1 MPTQSQ
7 VSHPRRLSR
16 GLAPMALAVSL
27 AFGATAPTTADE
39 LESSRL
45 EQITARLESLRDEL
59 VAVRRDLHRHPEVSG
74 QEARTARVIAER
86 LRKLGLTV
94 RSGVGGHGVVAVV
107 TGGKPGPLI
116 AVRADIDAVFSQDP
130 DPVPFRSEAP
140 GVRHICGHDI
150 HTTIVLALAE
160 GLVAVQDRLPGSVAL
175 VFQPA
180 EESATGARAMLADGL
195 LDSISSPGM
204 RPKAF
209 FALHTAPLEVGQIGS
224 RPGRFLAGRDQT
236 TITLRGE
243 GDLDTA
249 ATRVAAGL
257 ASLSTIT
264 FAQAL
269 RSTAEGFVFADV
281 SSTDATGVH
290 TISGVLTMTDDRR
303 DGVRSALERI
313 VQAERDRGLDAE
325 FDYRAGWVPG
335 VWNDPELEARAR
347 QVVQT
352 TLGDSALVPLQ
363 GIIPMFS
370 EDFGAFLD
378 EIRGVMLFLGVS
390 NAEKG
395 IVGMPHSPGYVA
407 DEESIF
413 VGARVLAA
421 LVLDALDTEG

>member
-1 MPTQSQ
+1 
-7 VSHPRRLSR
+7 
-16 GLAPMALAVSL
+16 MALAVSL
-27 AFGATAPTTADE
+27 AFGAAAPTTADD

-86 LRKLGLTV
+86 LRKLGLAV
-94 RSGVGGHGVVAVV
+94 RTGVGGHGVVAVV
-107 TGGKPGPLI
+107 TGGKPGPLV
-116 AVRADIDAVFSQDP
+116 AVRADIDAVFSRDP
-130 DPVPFRSEAP
+130 DPVPFRSETP

-150 HTTIVLALAE
+150 HTTVALALAQ

-180 EESATGARAMLADGL
+180 EESATGARAMLDDGL
-195 LDSISSPGM
+195 LDSISSTGV

-236 TITLRGE
+236 TITLRGG
-243 GDLDTA
+243 GDLDAA

-257 ASLSTIT
+257 RRLSTIT

-269 RSTAEGFVFADV
+269 RSTAEGFVLAEVTDT
-281 SSTDATGVH
+281 STDATGAR
-290 TISGVLTMTDDRR
+290 TIGGVLTMTDDRR
-303 DGVRSALERI
+303 NGVRSALARI
-313 VQAERDRGLDAE
+313 VQAERDRGFDAD
-325 FDYRAGWVPG
+325 FDYQASWVPG

-352 TLGDSALVPLQ
+352 TLGDGALVPLQ

-378 EIRGVMLFLGVS
+378 GTRGVMLFLGVS

-421 LVLDALDTEG
+421 LVLDALDAEG